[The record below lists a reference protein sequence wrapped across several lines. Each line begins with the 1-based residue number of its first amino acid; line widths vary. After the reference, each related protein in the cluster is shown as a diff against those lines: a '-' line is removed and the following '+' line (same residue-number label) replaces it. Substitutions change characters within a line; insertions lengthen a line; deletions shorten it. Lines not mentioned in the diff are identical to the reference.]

1 MTRLRWR
8 QDDRK
13 HRCELVAHQGKSHG
27 MNPHITVRRV
37 ETAADRKAFVE
48 LAFRLNAG
56 DPNWVPPLKQDVY
69 GLITPGENPWFG
81 HAEAQFFLAER
92 DGRVGGRISPH
103 LDHLAR
109 SEEHTSELQSLM
121 PISYAAYCLDKKNN
135 REQCDNPAN

>member
-27 MNPHITVRRV
+27 MNPHVTVRRV

-69 GLITPGENPWFG
+69 GLITPGENQWFG
-81 HAEAQFFLAER
+81 PAEAQSFLSER
-92 DGRVGGRISPH
+92 AGRVGGGISAH
-103 LDHLAR
+103 ITNLA
-109 SEEHTSELQSLM
+109 
-121 PISYAAYCLDKKNN
+121 PPPP
-135 REQCDNPAN
+135 PAQGRG